1 MIWMDC
7 LMGCLSWVIYDMT
20 PAASHAQFLIIYGR
34 GGMRVGHVRGV
45 LRGSDYCMQVQ
56 AAHLGALG
64 YPASWRYDFD
74 ILHFFAHIFAE
85 PAWLAMGLS

>member
-1 MIWMDC
+1 
-7 LMGCLSWVIYDMT
+7 
-20 PAASHAQFLIIYGR
+20 
-34 GGMRVGHVRGV
+34 MRVGHVRGV

-56 AAHLGALG
+56 AAHLGLWDR